1 MGQRVFLTKSRE
13 LIVCDHCEFVSQCD
27 LRGPDDSRC
36 PHHYELYTGETEI
49 MTIDIAT
56 ETNRIIKIKTEE
68 KEMRG
73 EGGSPVVKKKAFF
86 VDRTPW
92 HVLFSNI

>member
-1 MGQRVFLTKSRE
+1 M
-13 LIVCDHCEFVSQCD
+13 I
-27 LRGPDDSRC
+27 
-36 PHHYELYTGETEI
+36 
-49 MTIDIAT
+49 IDIAT
-56 ETNRIIKIKTEE
+56 ETNRIVKVKTEE
-68 KEMRG
+68 REMRG